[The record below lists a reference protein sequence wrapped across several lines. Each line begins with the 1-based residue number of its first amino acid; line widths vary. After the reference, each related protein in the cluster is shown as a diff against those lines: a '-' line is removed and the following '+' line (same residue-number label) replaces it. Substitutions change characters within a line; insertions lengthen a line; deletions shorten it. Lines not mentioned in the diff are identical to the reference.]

1 MFSGIVLVVLCRLS
15 CPLWRE
21 FLFSKELAT
30 RLESGRVRQFVQC
43 AAASDDLHELS
54 EAIYSNYNSED
65 SFFQRGDLPPEL

>member
-43 AAASDDLHELS
+43 AAANDDLHELG